1 MTKLLDALG
10 LPPAPPNAAPTRTP
24 TASASPT
31 PTGLGMR
38 PAEDKSGKKPDNL
51 GLPGLDL
58 PKNGSLADPKKPID
72 LKLPDDPKKQ
82 VDLLADAI
90 ARTQDAARRDKLVK
104 LLRDAIA
111 RIQPVM
117 SDADA
122 KKEINKLIDKGID
135 AAGKAA
141 LLKIIELVVGRSPSQ
156 APEPRPAASD
166 RAEREG
172 EGPRR
177 AHPQDA
183 GDPVR
188 QATGGARA
196 ILSSSG
202 ACRRARRPAA
212 FVDVQVLTPDW
223 FHPDPPATWL
233 TVVTAEAYK
242 QKNLR
247 GYEHEVHLD
256 SKGTLKLTIHL
267 PDEPGSYVVVI
278 KNGDRAEQE
287 PEPIELK

>member
-38 PAEDKSGKKPDNL
+38 PAEDKSGKQPDNL

-58 PKNGSLADPKKPID
+58 PKNGNLADPKKPID
-72 LKLPDDPKKQ
+72 LKLPDDPQKQ

-90 ARTQDAARRDKLVK
+90 ARTQDAAKRDKLVK

-141 LLKIIELVVGRSPSQ
+141 LLKIIELVVGRGPSQ
-156 APEPRPAASD
+156 APDPDQPHPTGPNVKEKDLGEHILKTPEIPFGKPPATHRNSFEF
-166 RAEREG
+166 RG
-172 EGPRR
+172 LPKSTK
-177 AHPQDA
+177 A
-183 GDPVR
+183 G
-188 QATGGARA
+188 GF
-196 ILSSSG
+196 L
-202 ACRRARRPAA
+202 
-212 FVDVQVLTPDW
+212 DVQLLTPDW

-256 SKGTLKLTIHL
+256 SKGTLRLTIHL